1 MAFFRW
7 FFMLVVFRGFRS
19 GAENWYFLL
28 FMAWFN
34 GVVVKVVELINHIAA
49 ISLTFITFLDFHMFQ
64 WESRYFLCFSFTSKY
79 LKLNSTNR
87 DAELVMAPN
96 WCRNWLRCGTQYCS
110 KKVFFLIVFWHTIS
124 NFFHLWQLLLWIVI
138 LNEFDEFRCYRHF
151 QYF

>member
-64 WESRYFLCFSFTSKY
+64 WESRYFLCFSFTSRRRAGY
-79 LKLNSTNR
+79 
-87 DAELVMAPN
+87 
-96 WCRNWLRCGTQYCS
+96 GTQLVPELTS
-110 KKVFFLIVFWHTIS
+110 MRHSVLLKKVFSLKVFWHTIS
-124 NFFHLWQLLLWIVI
+124 YFFHLWQLLLLLIVI
-138 LNEFDEFRCYRHF
+138 LNELDEFRCYRHF